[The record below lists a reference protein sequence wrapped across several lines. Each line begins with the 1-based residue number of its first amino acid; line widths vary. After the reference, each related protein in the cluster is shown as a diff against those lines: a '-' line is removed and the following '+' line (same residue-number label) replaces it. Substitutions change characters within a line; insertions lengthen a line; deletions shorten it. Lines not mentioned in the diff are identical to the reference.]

1 MSRKYER
8 TLHRRGDF
16 TKLSQTFDRSRAK
29 KLQTVYTTH
38 ARSRSIQLILQILLC
53 WHYLEAFVQ
62 CGKKL
67 NDL

>member
-29 KLQTVYTTH
+29 NSKQF
-38 ARSRSIQLILQILLC
+38 IQHMLGLFNLFLQILLC
-53 WHYLEAFVQ
+53 RDYLESFVQ